1 MNENDSTAKT
11 GDETCLACTLHGREF
26 AERKDAIARELF
38 ANATEVK
45 ELADGVAAY
54 RFEGFNSWAQRIL
67 AFIAVEKE
75 CCPFF
80 TFELA
85 LEPNDGPVWLRLR
98 GSAEVKQL
106 VTSPSSTGSH
116 LISRCVHDDADSDQS
131 NRRANQVIAI
141 RSNPIDPPS
150 RR

>member
-1 MNENDSTAKT
+1 MNENNTATSTS
-11 GDETCLACTLHGREF
+11 DETCLACTLHGREF

-38 ANATEVK
+38 AHATEVK
-45 ELADGVAAY
+45 ELADGYAY
-54 RFEGFNSWAQRIL
+54 KFEGFDSWAERIL

-98 GSAEVKQL
+98 GSADIKAF
-106 VTSPSSTGSH
+106 VTAELGG
-116 LISRCVHDDADSDQS
+116 
-131 NRRANQVIAI
+131 IAPNFAA
-141 RSNPIDPPS
+141 RT
-150 RR
+150 